1 MGGNES
7 KEQALFIDIAEHMLN
22 KRGVSVG
29 NAQLKRFFRFVQ
41 ECAPW
46 FPDQG
51 SLDIKTWKQ
60 VGDDIHAYHRRYG
73 NERVPTDV
81 FALWS
86 LFRDCLDPKHE
97 SDQFKRKI
105 KTPSQSSGEK
115 PLEGQVLMMSTVK
128 GQAIDDLEGEH
139 DSSEEET
146 DDDQPFPQDEED
158 LEKAATRYHNP
169 NGPPNLL
176 AQASA
181 PPWTIFTVGSR
192 L

>member
-7 KEQALFIDIAEHMLN
+7 KERALFIDIAKHMLN

-29 NAQLKRFFRFVQ
+29 NAQLKRFFHFVQ

-73 NERVPTDV
+73 NERVPTDA

-97 SDQFKRKI
+97 SDQLKGKI
-105 KTPSQSSGEK
+105 KTPSQSSGEE
-115 PLEGQVLMMSTVK
+115 PMSTTK
-128 GQAIDDLEGEH
+128 GQTIDNLDRNYK
-139 DSSEEET
+139 SSNEEDPESGPQ
-146 DDDQPFPQDEED
+146 DQLSPSDEED

-176 AQASA
+176 VQASA
-181 PPWTIFTVGSR
+181 PPWTIFTMGSK